1 MELDDLKSI
10 WGSIKEEEKFDRNQ
24 IFQMLKKKSSTTIK
38 WLFIF
43 TFFEFILFL
52 VYNLYVLI
60 SGKNFFNNEV
70 KTLVEEKTINN
81 YEIASV
87 FSIVITFGF
96 LVMAYRYFKKID
108 LNQSVVDLMK
118 NIISFRRLVNL
129 FILFT
134 VLSLIVSSAPF
145 YYELGQSIYLAKH
158 ANDIQ
163 PIANNAAVY
172 GWIAIITAVA
182 FIVIIGTVYYGI
194 IYFLFLRKLQ
204 QNMKELKEMK

>member
-10 WGSIKEEEKFDRNQ
+10 WGSIKEEEKFDQNQ

-43 TFFEFILFL
+43 TFCEFILFIG
-52 VYNLYVLI
+52 YNLYILI
-60 SGKNFFNNEV
+60 SGKSLFANEV
-70 KTLVEEKTINN
+70 KTLVEQKTINN

-87 FSIVITFGF
+87 LGIAITFGF
-96 LVMAYRYFKKID
+96 LVMAYRYFRKID

-134 VLSLIVSSAPF
+134 VLSLIISSAPF

-158 ANDIQ
+158 ANDIK
-163 PIANNAAVY
+163 PLVENATIY

-182 FIVIIGTVYYGI
+182 FIIIIGTVYYGI

-204 QNMKELKEMK
+204 QNLRELREIK

>member
-10 WGSIKEEEKFDRNQ
+10 WGSIKEEEKFDQNQ

-134 VLSLIVSSAPF
+134 VLSLIVSSSPF

-158 ANDIQ
+158 AHDIQ
-163 PIANNAAVY
+163 PILNNAAIY

>member
-43 TFFEFILFL
+43 TFCEFILFL
-52 VYNLYVLI
+52 GYNLYILI
-60 SGKNFFNNEV
+60 SGKNFFNN
-70 KTLVEEKTINN
+70 KIQNLVEQNTINN

-87 FSIVITFGF
+87 FSIAITFGF

-145 YYELGQSIYLAKH
+145 YYELGKSIYLAKH

-163 PIANNAAVY
+163 PLTQNAAVY
-172 GWIAIITAVA
+172 GWVAIITAVA
-182 FIVIIGTVYYGI
+182 FTVIIGTIYYGI

-204 QNMKELKEMK
+204 QNLKELREIK

>member
-1 MELDDLKSI
+1 MEIEDLKSI
-10 WGSIKEEEKFDRNQ
+10 WGSIKEEKRFDQNQ

-43 TFFEFILFL
+43 TFCEFILFL

>member
-10 WGSIKEEEKFDRNQ
+10 WGSIKEEEKFDQNQ

-43 TFFEFILFL
+43 TFCEFILFIS
-52 VYNLYVLI
+52 YNLYVLI
-60 SGKNFFNNEV
+60 SGKSLFNNEV
-70 KTLVEEKTINN
+70 KSLVEQKTIHN

-87 FSIVITFGF
+87 LGIAITFGF
-96 LVMAYRYFKKID
+96 LVMAYRYFRKID

-134 VLSLIVSSAPF
+134 VLSLIISSAPF

-158 ANDIQ
+158 ANDIK
-163 PIANNAAVY
+163 PLVENATIY

-182 FIVIIGTVYYGI
+182 FIIIIGTVYYGI

-204 QNMKELKEMK
+204 QNLRELREIK

>member
-43 TFFEFILFL
+43 TFCEFIIFL
-52 VYNLYVLI
+52 GYNLYILI
-60 SGKNFFNNEV
+60 SGKSLFANEV
-70 KTLVEEKTINN
+70 KTLVEQKTINN

-87 FSIVITFGF
+87 LGIVITFGF
-96 LVMAYRYFKKID
+96 LVMAFRYFKKID

-134 VLSLIVSSAPF
+134 VLSLIISSAPF

-158 ANDIQ
+158 ANDIK
-163 PIANNAAVY
+163 PLVENATIY

-182 FIVIIGTVYYGI
+182 FIIIIGTVYYGI

-204 QNMKELKEMK
+204 QNLRELREIK

>member
-10 WGSIKEEEKFDRNQ
+10 WGSIKEEEKFDQNQ

-43 TFFEFILFL
+43 TFCEFIIFL
-52 VYNLYVLI
+52 VYNLYILI
-60 SGKNFFNNEV
+60 SGKNLFDSKV
-70 KTLVEEKTINN
+70 TTLLEQKTINN
-81 YEIASV
+81 YEITSV

-96 LVMAYRYFKKID
+96 LIMAYRYFKKID

-163 PIANNAAVY
+163 PLANNAGIY
-172 GWIAIITAVA
+172 GWIAIITAVT
-182 FIVIIGTVYYGI
+182 FIVIIGTLYYGI
-194 IYFLFLRKLQ
+194 IYFLYLRKLQ
-204 QNMKELKEMK
+204 QNLKELKEMK

>member
-10 WGSIKEEEKFDRNQ
+10 WGSIKEEEKFDQNQ

-145 YYELGQSIYLAKH
+145 YHELGQSIYLAKH

>member
-10 WGSIKEEEKFDRNQ
+10 WGSIKEEEKFDQNQ

-38 WLFIF
+38 QLFIF
-43 TFFEFILFL
+43 TFCEFILFIG
-52 VYNLYVLI
+52 YNLYILI
-60 SGKNFFNNEV
+60 SGKSLFANEV
-70 KTLVEEKTINN
+70 KTLVEQKTINN

-87 FSIVITFGF
+87 LGIVITFGF
-96 LVMAYRYFKKID
+96 LVMAFRYFKKID

-134 VLSLIVSSAPF
+134 VLSLIISSAPF

-158 ANDIQ
+158 ANDIK
-163 PIANNAAVY
+163 PLVENASIY

-182 FIVIIGTVYYGI
+182 FIIIIGTIYYGI

-204 QNMKELKEMK
+204 QNLKELREIK

>member
-43 TFFEFILFL
+43 AFCEFIIFL
-52 VYNLYVLI
+52 GYNLYILI
-60 SGKNFFNNEV
+60 SGKDFYNNQI

-108 LNQSVVDLMK
+108 LNQSIAELIK

-134 VLSLIVSSAPF
+134 VLSLIISSAPF
-145 YYELGQSIYLAKH
+145 YYELGKSIYIAKH
-158 ANDIQ
+158 ANDLTLL
-163 PIANNAAVY
+163 ANKASVY
-172 GWIAIITAVA
+172 GWIAIMTSVA
-182 FIVIIGTVYYGI
+182 FIIIIGTIYYGI

-204 QNMKELKEMK
+204 QNLKELREIK

>member
-10 WGSIKEEEKFDRNQ
+10 WGSIKEEEKFDQNQ

-43 TFFEFILFL
+43 TFCEFILFIS
-52 VYNLYVLI
+52 YNLYILI
-60 SGKNFFNNEV
+60 SGKSLFNNEV
-70 KTLVEEKTINN
+70 KSLVEQKTIHN

-87 FSIVITFGF
+87 LGIAITFGF
-96 LVMAYRYFKKID
+96 LVMAYRYFRKID

-134 VLSLIVSSAPF
+134 VLSLIISSAPF

-158 ANDIQ
+158 ANDIK
-163 PIANNAAVY
+163 PLVENATIY

-182 FIVIIGTVYYGI
+182 FIIIIGTVYYGI

-204 QNMKELKEMK
+204 QNLRELREIK

>member
-43 TFFEFILFL
+43 TFCEFIIFL
-52 VYNLYVLI
+52 GYNLYILI
-60 SGKNFFNNEV
+60 SGEDFYNSEIKS
-70 KTLVEEKTINN
+70 LVEEKTINN

-87 FSIVITFGF
+87 FGIVITFGF
-96 LVMAYRYFKKID
+96 LIMAYRYFKKID
-108 LNQSVVDLMK
+108 LNQSVVELMK

-145 YYELGQSIYLAKH
+145 YYELGKAIYIAKH

-163 PIANNAAVY
+163 PIAANPAIY

-182 FIVIIGTVYYGI
+182 FIVIIGTVYYGL

-204 QNMKELKEMK
+204 QNLRELKEIK

>member
-1 MELDDLKSI
+1 M
-10 WGSIKEEEKFDRNQ
+10 
-24 IFQMLKKKSSTTIK
+24 
-38 WLFIF
+38 FIF
-43 TFFEFILFL
+43 TFCEFILFL
-52 VYNLYVLI
+52 VYNAYVLI
-60 SGKNFFNNEV
+60 SGKNFFNNDV
-70 KTLVEEKTINN
+70 KSLVEEKTITN

-96 LVMAYRYFKKID
+96 LVMAYRYYKKIN

-158 ANDIQ
+158 VNDIQ
-163 PIANNAAVY
+163 PLTDNASLY
-172 GWIAIITAVA
+172 GWIAIITAVT
-182 FIVIIGTVYYGI
+182 FIVIIGAIYYGI

-204 QNMKELKEMK
+204 QNLKELREMK

>member
-10 WGSIKEEEKFDRNQ
+10 WGSIKEEEKFDQNQ

-43 TFFEFILFL
+43 TFCEFILFIG
-52 VYNLYVLI
+52 YNLYVLI
-60 SGKNFFNNEV
+60 SGKNLFNNEV
-70 KTLVEEKTINN
+70 KSLVEQKTIHN

-87 FSIVITFGF
+87 LGIAITFGF
-96 LVMAYRYFKKID
+96 LVMAYRYFRKID

-134 VLSLIVSSAPF
+134 VLSLIISSAPF

-158 ANDIQ
+158 ANDIK
-163 PIANNAAVY
+163 PLVENATIY

-182 FIVIIGTVYYGI
+182 FIIIIGTVYYGI

-204 QNMKELKEMK
+204 QNLRELREIK

>member
-10 WGSIKEEEKFDRNQ
+10 WGSIKEEEKFDQNQ

-158 ANDIQ
+158 AHDIQ
-163 PIANNAAVY
+163 PIVNNAAVY

>member
-10 WGSIKEEEKFDRNQ
+10 WGSIKEEEKFDQNQ

-96 LVMAYRYFKKID
+96 LVMAYRYLKKID

-158 ANDIQ
+158 AHDIQ
-163 PIANNAAVY
+163 PIVNNAAVY

>member
-10 WGSIKEEEKFDRNQ
+10 WGSIKEEEKFDQKQ

-43 TFFEFILFL
+43 TFCEFILFIS
-52 VYNLYVLI
+52 YNLYVLI
-60 SGKNFFNNEV
+60 SGKSLFNNEV
-70 KTLVEEKTINN
+70 KSLVEQKTIHN

-87 FSIVITFGF
+87 LGIAITFGF
-96 LVMAYRYFKKID
+96 LVMAYRYFRKID

-134 VLSLIVSSAPF
+134 VLSLIISSAPF

-158 ANDIQ
+158 ANDIK
-163 PIANNAAVY
+163 PLVENATIY

-182 FIVIIGTVYYGI
+182 FIIIIGTVYYGI

-204 QNMKELKEMK
+204 QNLRELREIK

>member
-10 WGSIKEEEKFDRNQ
+10 WGSIKEEEKFDQNQ

-43 TFFEFILFL
+43 TFCEFILFIS
-52 VYNLYVLI
+52 YNLYILI
-60 SGKNFFNNEV
+60 SGKSLFNNEV
-70 KTLVEEKTINN
+70 KSLVEQKTIHN

-87 FSIVITFGF
+87 LGIAITFVF
-96 LVMAYRYFKKID
+96 LVMAYRYFRKID

-134 VLSLIVSSAPF
+134 VLSLIISSAPF

-158 ANDIQ
+158 ANDIK
-163 PIANNAAVY
+163 PLVENATIY

-182 FIVIIGTVYYGI
+182 FIVIIGTVYY
-194 IYFLFLRKLQ
+194 
-204 QNMKELKEMK
+204 

>member
-10 WGSIKEEEKFDRNQ
+10 WGSIKEEEKFDQNQ

-43 TFFEFILFL
+43 TFCEFILFIS
-52 VYNLYVLI
+52 YNLYVLI
-60 SGKNFFNNEV
+60 SGKSLFNNEV
-70 KTLVEEKTINN
+70 KSLVEQKTIHN

-87 FSIVITFGF
+87 LGIAITFGF
-96 LVMAYRYFKKID
+96 LVMAYRYFRKID

-134 VLSLIVSSAPF
+134 VLSLIISSAPF

-158 ANDIQ
+158 ANDIKLLVEN
-163 PIANNAAVY
+163 ANIY
-172 GWIAIITAVA
+172 G
-182 FIVIIGTVYYGI
+182 
-194 IYFLFLRKLQ
+194 
-204 QNMKELKEMK
+204 

>member
-1 MELDDLKSI
+1 MELYDLKSI
-10 WGSIKEEEKFDRNQ
+10 WGSIKEEEKFDQNQ

-43 TFFEFILFL
+43 TFCEFILFIG
-52 VYNLYVLI
+52 YNLYILI
-60 SGKNFFNNEV
+60 SGKSLFANEV
-70 KTLVEEKTINN
+70 KTLVEQKTINN

-87 FSIVITFGF
+87 LGIVITFGF
-96 LVMAYRYFKKID
+96 LVMAFRYFKKID

-134 VLSLIVSSAPF
+134 VLSLIISSAPF

-158 ANDIQ
+158 ANDIK
-163 PIANNAAVY
+163 PLVENASIY

-182 FIVIIGTVYYGI
+182 FIIIIGTIYYGI

-204 QNMKELKEMK
+204 QNLKELREIK

>member
-10 WGSIKEEEKFDRNQ
+10 WGSIKEEEKFDQNQ

-43 TFFEFILFL
+43 TFCEFILFIG
-52 VYNLYVLI
+52 YNLYILI
-60 SGKNFFNNEV
+60 SGKSLFANEV
-70 KTLVEEKTINN
+70 KTLVEQKTINN

-87 FSIVITFGF
+87 LGIVITFGF
-96 LVMAYRYFKKID
+96 LVMAFRYFKKID

-134 VLSLIVSSAPF
+134 VLSLIISSAPF

-158 ANDIQ
+158 ANDIK
-163 PIANNAAVY
+163 PLVENASIY

-182 FIVIIGTVYYGI
+182 FIIIIGTIYYGI

-204 QNMKELKEMK
+204 QNLKELREIK

>member
-10 WGSIKEEEKFDRNQ
+10 WGSIKEEEKFDQNQ

-43 TFFEFILFL
+43 TFCEFILFIS
-52 VYNLYVLI
+52 YNLYILI
-60 SGKNFFNNEV
+60 SGKSLFNNEV
-70 KTLVEEKTINN
+70 KSLVEQKTIHN

-87 FSIVITFGF
+87 LGIAITFGF
-96 LVMAYRYFKKID
+96 LVMAYRYFRKID

-134 VLSLIVSSAPF
+134 VLSLIISSAPF

-158 ANDIQ
+158 ANDIK
-163 PIANNAAVY
+163 PLVENATIY

-204 QNMKELKEMK
+204 QNLRELREIK

>member
-10 WGSIKEEEKFDRNQ
+10 WGSIKEEEKFDQNQ

-134 VLSLIVSSAPF
+134 VLSLIVSSSPF

>member
-10 WGSIKEEEKFDRNQ
+10 WGSIKEEEKFDQNQ
-24 IFQMLKKKSSTTIK
+24 IFQMLKTKSSTTIK

-43 TFFEFILFL
+43 TFCEFILFIS
-52 VYNLYVLI
+52 YNLYILI
-60 SGKNFFNNEV
+60 SGKSLFNNEV
-70 KTLVEEKTINN
+70 KSLVEQKTIHN

-87 FSIVITFGF
+87 LGIAITFGF
-96 LVMAYRYFKKID
+96 LVMAYRYFRKID

-134 VLSLIVSSAPF
+134 VLSLIISSAPF

-158 ANDIQ
+158 ANDIK
-163 PIANNAAVY
+163 PLVENATIY

-182 FIVIIGTVYYGI
+182 FIIIIGTVYYGI

-204 QNMKELKEMK
+204 QNLRELREIK

>member
-10 WGSIKEEEKFDRNQ
+10 WGSIKEEEKFDQNQ

-87 FSIVITFGF
+87 FSIVTTFGF

-158 ANDIQ
+158 AHDIQ
-163 PIANNAAVY
+163 PIVNNAAVY

>member
-10 WGSIKEEEKFDRNQ
+10 WGSIKEEEKFDQNQ

>member
-10 WGSIKEEEKFDRNQ
+10 WGSIKEEEKFDQNQ

-43 TFFEFILFL
+43 TFCEFILFIG
-52 VYNLYVLI
+52 YNLYILI
-60 SGKNFFNNEV
+60 SGKSLFANEV
-70 KTLVEEKTINN
+70 KTLVEQKTINN

-87 FSIVITFGF
+87 LGIVITFGF
-96 LVMAYRYFKKID
+96 LVMAFRYFKKID

-134 VLSLIVSSAPF
+134 VLSLIISSAPF

-158 ANDIQ
+158 ANDIK
-163 PIANNAAVY
+163 PLVENASIY
-172 GWIAIITAVA
+172 GWIAIITAIA
-182 FIVIIGTVYYGI
+182 FIIIIGTIYYGI

-204 QNMKELKEMK
+204 QNLKELREIK